1 MTEYC
6 STCGQEVE
14 EEARVN
20 DELPTKKEM
29 LVIFQKGLDAIKK
42 IEEALNE
49 SNTSKTG

>member
-6 STCGQEVE
+6 PTCGQEIE
-14 EEARVN
+14 EEARIN
-20 DELPTKKEM
+20 DELPTKEEM